1 MMAPLNIQVIAI
13 HADGFSLAHEIGH
26 AKFWLRHPDNDPDH
40 LIPSVLEGETSP
52 GVGPYKYNDMNN
64 FMYHTSVGRVN
75 RIRQYQWKKILTSTF
90 ND

>member
-1 MMAPLNIQVIAI
+1 MMAPLYIQVIAI